1 MSATT
6 TNSPPAKGEYP
17 EGGRGFLP
25 PKLRFPEFRGAGD
38 WATERLGT
46 VATICTAKVGNN
58 VCVPMSI
65 TSGVGLVSQEEKFG
79 RVIAGDSY
87 KNYLLLKPNE
97 FAYNKSATKEY
108 PEGFLTLYSGSELA
122 AVPNSIFTCF
132 RINGDSPDVRF
143 LNYQF
148 SDNLHGR
155 WLRKFIQVGARA
167 NGSLSINDRDLMA
180 LPVPV
185 PTGSTSVAEQQK
197 IADCLSSL
205 DELIAAQAR
214 KVEVLK
220 THKKGLMQ
228 QIFPREGENKPRFRF
243 PEFQNDSDWEE
254 KRVDELGDVLAGK
267 ALAAT
272 APGPLRPYLRTKNVL
287 DGEINLSDVLTMPM
301 TDAEFSRFE
310 VLNGDVLLNEGQTLE
325 LVGRASIYRGEF
337 EGRCA
342 MQNQLIRFRAFPSTC
357 REFAAQTFRKCQKD
371 GTFAR
376 IATQTTSVAHLGSS
390 RFSALTLLWPPS
402 LHEQQH
408 IASCLSSVDV
418 LITTEIQELDTLKTH
433 KKGLMQQLFPAMD
446 EMRA

>member
-1 MSATT
+1 M
-6 TNSPPAKGEYP
+6 KDEKK
-17 EGGRGFLP
+17 LV
-25 PKLRFPEFRGAGD
+25 PKLRFPEFRGAEPWRPIELGE
-38 WATERLGT
+38 ASTPVTER
-46 VATICTAKVGNN
+46 VGERKLIP
-58 VCVPMSI
+58 VSISAGIGFVP
-65 TSGVGLVSQEEKFG
+65 QAEKFG
-79 RVIAGDSY
+79 RDISGNQYQLYTLVKDGD
-87 KNYLLLKPNE
+87 
-97 FAYNKSATKEY
+97 FVYNKGNSLKF
-108 PEGFLTLYSGSELA
+108 PEGCVYILQGWGQVA
-122 AVPNSIFTCF
+122 APNVFICF
-132 RINGDSPDVRF
+132 RLKDGYSNGF
-143 LNYQF
+143 FQNCF
-148 SDNLHGR
+148 EANLHGKQLKR
-155 WLRKFIQVGARA
+155 HITSGARS
-167 NGSLSINDRDLMA
+167 NGLLNISKDAFFGVEI
-180 LPVPV
+180 
-185 PTGSTSVAEQQK
+185 PTPTLQEQQK